1 VRLDFDE
8 IDRFLIQQA
17 FDSGKPIP
25 EVKLTPRLQAL
36 VDTIEKE
43 YGCRVLPRPHRFLGL
58 SDGFFSPE
66 ENTVAVFIHPE
77 MPEDRSVMVL
87 LHESGHLE
95 QERRGIIRDRRDIS
109 NFLEHEREADQLG
122 RENALRWG
130 EGRAFPQK
138 ELEKRS
144 EFYELPDEILF
155 TFSDLTGIKNAIV
168 LASLVRRLVYGLDPF
183 ISQSLKDA
191 NQNKPLTYEKLL
203 ELACKKPELF
213 AGFSRSSLHKIWNI
227 TKYGNEA
234 HFEIQ
239 NPTEVASALAWM
251 ISGKRVDQDSI
262 NPAVR
267 VRWVD
272 GREIYALWID
282 ITYLSNVCDYIL
294 LTQNAVLAMETFE
307 PLAVTWEFAKNP
319 EGSLYLMHLRSS
331 DESLPEFKIYARFD
345 ESFTL
350 DDNNFNEDVLRAYI
364 QTYQDVSGVY
374 QKNMNEMLKSIAH
387 LWGRTESKI
396 PAEWMDKLVG
406 ENG

>member
-1 VRLDFDE
+1 
-8 IDRFLIQQA
+8 
-17 FDSGKPIP
+17 
-25 EVKLTPRLQAL
+25 
-36 VDTIEKE
+36 
-43 YGCRVLPRPHRFLGL
+43 
-58 SDGFFSPE
+58 
-66 ENTVAVFIHPE
+66 
-77 MPEDRSVMVL
+77 M
-87 LHESGHLE
+87 
-95 QERRGIIRDRRDIS
+95 
-109 NFLEHEREADQLG
+109 
-122 RENALRWG
+122 
-130 EGRAFPQK
+130 
-138 ELEKRS
+138 
-144 EFYELPDEILF
+144 
-155 TFSDLTGIKNAIV
+155 
-168 LASLVRRLVYGLDPF
+168 RRLVYGLDPF

-282 ITYLSNVCDYIL
+282 ITYLSNVGDYIL

-331 DESLPEFKIYARFD
+331 DESLPEFKIYALFD